1 MKKLLLALIFLMN
14 ITYADYTFMIPLEQ
28 SGGGALPNN
37 SITFGQTDTST
48 PPANQTGQ
56 FSVLFNFEDLLS
68 SSSNSLFDE
77 ITIPNWGAYGI
88 DLKVYSKNTIKLSIA
103 SVILTDTNSNMINL
117 PLSNVSCQAT
127 ICSITVNNA
136 GGSNIEGLIF
146 NGGSLEI
153 KVNYEQPP
161 IPK

>member
-37 SITFGQTDTST
+37 SITFGQNDTT

-68 SSSNSLFDE
+68 SSSNPLFDE

-88 DLKVYSKNTIKLSIA
+88 DLKVYSKNTIKVSIA

-161 IPK
+161 TPK